1 MKPYPVIMTLDDLD
15 QLPDF
20 PLPFGYYFTFFEP
33 GLEKQWAG
41 IATDAGEFATVE
53 AALDQFELEFEENK
67 PEFSK
72 RSIFLRSPID
82 EYIGTA
88 TAWYSDDFM
97 GSRWGR
103 LHWVSITPAYQGKK
117 LGKPLVRGALDIMR
131 KFHRQVYLTTKTTSS
146 TAIKLYLQFGFGPLI
161 RSSKDQEIWEL
172 MQKSI

>member
-1 MKPYPVIMTLDDLD
+1 MTLDDLD

-131 KFHRQVYLTTKTTSS
+131 KFHRQVYLTTQTTSS

>member
-1 MKPYPVIMTLDDLD
+1 MTLDDLGE
-15 QLPDF
+15 LPDF
-20 PLPFGYYFTFFEP
+20 PLPFNYYFTFFEP
-33 GLEKQWAG
+33 GLERPWAE

-53 AALDQFELEFEENK
+53 AALDQLQLEFGEKK

-103 LHWVSITPAYQGKK
+103 LHWVSIRPAYQGKK

-131 KFHRQVYLTTKTTSS
+131 KFHSKVYLTTQTTSFA
-146 TAIKLYLQFGFGPLI
+146 AIKIYLQFGFEPLI
-161 RSSKDQEIWEL
+161 RSSKDREIWENVENVEN
-172 MQKSI
+172 SF